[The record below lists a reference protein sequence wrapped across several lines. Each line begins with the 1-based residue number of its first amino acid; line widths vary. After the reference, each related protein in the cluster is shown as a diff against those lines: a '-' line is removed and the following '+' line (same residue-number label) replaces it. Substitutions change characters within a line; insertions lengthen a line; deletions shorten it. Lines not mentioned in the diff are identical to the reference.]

1 MTKMTGVLVT
11 TAILTSCSVGPT
23 VPKGQVTVQGRGA
36 EALTNQGDPLL
47 DTGGDAKKVP
57 LEFAKGYAKG
67 ISDQVKRTY
76 WAQQES
82 QRTSAADN
90 QGQIKYYNATI
101 PQHEDEDGVVR
112 VQRQV
117 VIPIVE

>member
-1 MTKMTGVLVT
+1 MTKMTGLLVIA
-11 TAILTSCSVGPT
+11 AILAGCSVGPT

-36 EALTNQGDPLL
+36 EALTSQGDPLL
-47 DTGGDAKKVP
+47 GTGAEEKKVP

-90 QGQIKYYNATI
+90 QGQVKYYNATI

>member
-1 MTKMTGVLVT
+1 MTKMIGVLVIIG
-11 TAILTSCSVGPT
+11 ILAGCSVGPT

-47 DTGGDAKKVP
+47 DTGSDAKKVP

-82 QRTSAADN
+82 QRASAAES
-90 QGQIKYYNATI
+90 QGQTKYYNATI
-101 PQHEDEDGVVR
+101 PEHEDEDGVVR

>member
-1 MTKMTGVLVT
+1 MNKMAGVLVT
-11 TAILTSCSVGPT
+11 TAFLTSCSVGPT

-47 DTGGDAKKVP
+47 DTGGDEKKVP

-67 ISDQVKRTY
+67 ISDQVKRAY

-90 QGQIKYYNATI
+90 QGEIKYYNATI